1 MKRKKKSVDVEFLDL
16 KEYSLIAVQGPET
29 KNVLQSLVNIP
40 LEKLT
45 FMTSSMATVGK
56 DGKFL

>member
-29 KNVLQSLVNIP
+29 ENVLRSIVNIP

-45 FMTSSMATVGK
+45 FMTSSVATVGK
-56 DGKFL
+56 ANF